1 MGNTYYGTNV
11 QSGLP
16 QVSSFVYTNSA
27 GTSALADSWYG
38 AQNSAGF
45 SPTHKFR
52 ISGGGGGVQVLD
64 QCTGGGGFGGP
75 SQRSLKKN
83 IKLIGKSKKG
93 INIYSFEFKEGK
105 YADNYPG
112 KWQGV
117 MADEVKDID
126 DVVFK
131 MYGNDW
137 VDYGK
142 LDVEF
147 KKIKS

>member
-16 QVSSFVYTNSA
+16 QVNSFVYTNSG
-27 GTSALADSWYG
+27 GTSALGDSWYG
-38 AQNSAGF
+38 AQNVSGF

-52 ISGGGGGVQVLD
+52 IQGGGGGVLVLD

-75 SQRSLKKN
+75 SERSLKKN
-83 IKLIGKSKKG
+83 IELIGKSKKG
-93 INIYSFEFKEGK
+93 VNIYTFEFKEGK
-105 YADNYPG
+105 FADEYPG

-117 MADEVKDID
+117 MADEVENVAGAVMNWKGT
-126 DVVFK
+126 K
-131 MYGNDW
+131 W
-137 VDYGK
+137 VDYSI

-147 KKIKS
+147 KKIK